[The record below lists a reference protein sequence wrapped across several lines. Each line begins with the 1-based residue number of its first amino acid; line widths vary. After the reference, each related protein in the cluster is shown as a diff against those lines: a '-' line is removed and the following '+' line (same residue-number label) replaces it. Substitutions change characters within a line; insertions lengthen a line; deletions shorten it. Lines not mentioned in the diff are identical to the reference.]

1 MEPYNYLLT
10 LIGQGRNRGR
20 NRMNTIDYVGSG
32 GGGTHVSL
40 QPMAQPLRPSAAA
53 QFAAGVRRDA
63 SVDTMDNSDGATGID
78 PEYEKLLAEEE
89 RQREILFTI
98 ERYGIVVFAIFFI
111 FFNVFYWLH
120 LLHSQIF

>member
-1 MEPYNYLLT
+1 M
-10 LIGQGRNRGR
+10 NRGR
-20 NRMNTIDYVGSG
+20 GNTFEFIGSG
-32 GGGTHVSL
+32 QSRQSNHVSL
-40 QPMAQPLRPSAAA
+40 QPMIQPLQPSTAA
-53 QFAAGVRRDA
+53 QIVSGIRKEA
-63 SVDTMDNSDGATGID
+63 SLDTIDNSDFPGGGPD

-111 FFNVFYWLH
+111 FFNIFYWLH

>member
-1 MEPYNYLLT
+1 MYSFHLL
-10 LIGQGRNRGR
+10 ISDNQGGNRSRGR
-20 NRMNTIDYVGSG
+20 YRAPPSDYLTRSN
-32 GGGTHVSL
+32 HVSL
-40 QPMAQPLRPSAAA
+40 QPMMQPLQPTTAAA
-53 QFAAGVRRDA
+53 LAAGVRRDV
-63 SVDTMDNSDGATGID
+63 SVDTIDNSEFPTGGTD

>member
-1 MEPYNYLLT
+1 M
-10 LIGQGRNRGR
+10 NRGR
-20 NRMNTIDYVGSG
+20 GNTFEFIGSG
-32 GGGTHVSL
+32 QSRQSNHVSL
-40 QPMAQPLRPSAAA
+40 QPMIQPLQPSTAA
-53 QFAAGVRRDA
+53 QIVSGIRKEA
-63 SVDTMDNSDGATGID
+63 SLDTIDNSEFPNGGPD

-111 FFNVFYWLH
+111 FFNIFYWLH